1 MANQRSTQYDDLI
14 QNVPASARGLTHC
27 AEWQIQLLTDKA
39 TNSDT
44 VLSRD
49 EEDCLDDGFFM
60 CDITVVERKL
70 QAWRRMFPRVQPYY
84 ALKCNPDPVVA
95 SVLPAFDCASVAE
108 LQLATASSA
117 ENSRAANTIVYANPQ
132 RAEQEL
138 EQALRM
144 FPKDPPPY
152 TFDGPEEL
160 HKLHRALQE
169 HTTTGTT
176 APPPL
181 LLRLL
186 VPDQDAQVPS
196 GEKFGVPLADIPSLV
211 RTAAELQ
218 LPVVGVSFHCGCGN
232 HDPIAYTTAVWMAKE
247 ALMKGTSGTT
257 GWSVRRKANKG

>member
-1 MANQRSTQYDDLI
+1 MLRSLNY
-14 QNVPASARGLTHC
+14 N
-27 AEWQIQLLTDKA
+27 
-39 TNSDT
+39 
-44 VLSRD
+44 
-49 EEDCLDDGFFM
+49 
-60 CDITVVERKL
+60 
-70 QAWRRMFPRVQPYY
+70 WRLRRP
-84 ALKCNPDPVVA
+84 L
-95 SVLPAFDCASVAE
+95 E
-108 LQLATASSA
+108 TAG
-117 ENSRAANTIVYANPQ
+117 VYANPQ

-169 HTTTGTT
+169 HMTTGTT
-176 APPPL
+176 ARPPL